1 MVSSITAAEALSRLH
16 PTDRAIVEEFR
27 DRVREL
33 LGPRLRDLR
42 LFGSK
47 ARGDDHDESDI
58 DVLVLVENLDG
69 KTNFAVID
77 LASEI
82 GYRGRKFLA
91 PVVCDFDKYHAPKSR
106 ATGFYES
113 MRRESIRL

>member
-1 MVSSITAAEALSRLH
+1 MTAAEALSRLL
-16 PTDRAIVEEFR
+16 PRDRAIVETFR
-27 DRVREL
+27 DQVREL

-69 KTNFAVID
+69 ETNFAVID
-77 LASEI
+77 LAGEI
-82 GYRGRKFLA
+82 GYRGGTFLA
-91 PVVCDFDKYHAPKSR
+91 PVVCDFDKCHAPKSR